1 MEMSEI
7 ELEKQL
13 LDAGNKLLSPPS
25 LASELLESLNLVESL
40 LLNVE
45 QSPSESMREALDPST
60 NALIAEELLRHSDT
74 DVKVAVASC
83 ISEIT
88 RITAPEAPYA
98 DDVMKEVFQ
107 LIVSCFEELDDKSSC
122 SYIKRIS
129 ILETL
134 ARVRS
139 CVVMLDLECD
149 NLIVEMFRHFFRT
162 IRDDHH
168 EGVFTS
174 METIMTLVLEESES
188 ISVDLLSSILNILK
202 KEDKEVLPIAR
213 LLGEKVI
220 VNCASKVRPYLLSA
234 VRSTGASLDSYSKAV
249 ADICQAGD
257 EAVDPTDDVANKNS
271 VFYPPCMLNKIIL
284 HFFWRLAILGKTIDA
299 TTLVGSGLE
308 KPEGICFRDPGLGSL
323 YLLPL
328 TYCFEPDLLKSSLPN
343 QADENDLLNEPSEK
357 AVEVAMESM
366 EDAPPSEEVGPST
379 VGSPKTVMSNGA
391 LKKSSEDTPA
401 SNENSR
407 EVDNNTLDEKAEPS
421 KTEVESVANEET
433 PKPKPQKSKRKK
445 GRKSKSTKSSK
456 SFAPILSDRKIE
468 VIDTPKHE
476 ENDAKDVD
484 DIKHEDPASDTVVA
498 GQSEKSLEEPI
509 LSPIA
514 SDNAH
519 VDLSL
524 PSTTGSHVDETLC
537 NTTGLEKKKEHP
549 IENESASDVDCKKES
564 DTQQDSEGATGLD
577 STLNKHAASDQEERV
592 ADSGTDIKDGDN
604 IFEKDGSSAKEKV
617 EEAEVGVTQRV
628 NKKKRGQT
636 KATPAKGHSKTPAKD
651 DKKKTVA
658 IPKPT
663 PKATKDVSVMEEA
676 AKSSSKRK
684 RPSEEKSSGSMQ
696 PVFAASFCVLSD
708 IPVLLSYLYIGI
720 ACDSK
725 FFSYEAHQTKDY
737 GAELVGAKV
746 EVWWPDDRKFY
757 KGVVKSF
764 DAAEMEH
771 KVFYDDGDVELLNLK
786 NERWKFAGEHEVHA
800 TDGESPDESADE
812 TPKGKK
818 GKTSADVGAKQGKTV
833 SSTKMSGASSS
844 KTKSAPKSGKSKE
857 EASNKIGKSVS
868 KASKSGN
875 KLSDD
880 TSKSAKKSKDDENSP
895 KGSVKSKQGT
905 SAKSKGKSPKSVGK
919 SNPSTSGKVK
929 VSTSSADEDSEDELP
944 ESDKLKGK
952 SQSAPKSQKNSNKRK
967 RSTKV

>member
-25 LASELLESLNLVESL
+25 LTSELLESLNLVESL
-40 LLNVE
+40 LLGVE
-45 QSPSESMREALDPST
+45 QSPSESMREALSPST
-60 NALIAEELLRHSDT
+60 KALIAEELLRHSDT

-88 RITAPEAPYA
+88 RITAPDAPYA
-98 DDVMKEVFQ
+98 DDEMKEVFH
-107 LIVSCFEELDDKSSC
+107 LIVSCFEKLDDKSSR

-149 NLIVEMFRHFFRT
+149 DLIVEMFRHFLRT

-174 METIMTLVLEESES
+174 METIMTLVLEESEA

-220 VNCASKVRPYLLSA
+220 ANCASKVKPYLLSA
-234 VRSTGASLDSYSKAV
+234 VRSSGASLDDYSKAV

-257 EAVDPTDDVANKNS
+257 EAVEPTDDVTNKNS
-271 VFYPPCMLNKIIL
+271 
-284 HFFWRLAILGKTIDA
+284 ADA
-299 TTLVGSGLE
+299 
-308 KPEGICFRDPGLGSL
+308 
-323 YLLPL
+323 
-328 TYCFEPDLLKSSLPN
+328 
-343 QADENDLLNEPSEK
+343 NDLLNAPSEK
-357 AVEVAMESM
+357 AVEVALESM

-391 LKKSSEDTPA
+391 LKKGSEDTPVT
-401 SNENSR
+401 SGNSM
-407 EVDNNTLDEKAEPS
+407 EVDNDTLDKKAEPS
-421 KTEVESVANEET
+421 KTKVESVAEKET
-433 PKPKPQKSKRKK
+433 PKSKPQKSNRRK
-445 GRKSKSTKSSK
+445 GRKSNSTKSSK
-456 SFAPILSDRKIE
+456 SFAPILSDRKSE
-468 VIDTPKHE
+468 VIDTPGHE

-484 DIKHEDPASDTVVA
+484 DINQEDPATDTTLTTVA
-498 GQSEKSLEEPI
+498 AHNEKSLEEPI

-519 VDLSL
+519 VDPSL
-524 PSTTGSHVDETLC
+524 PSTTGSLADETLSDK
-537 NTTGLEKKKEHP
+537 TGLEKKKEHP
-549 IENESASDVDCKKES
+549 IQENESASDVDGKKES
-564 DTQQDSEGATGLD
+564 DTQQDSEGATCLD

-592 ADSGTDIKDGDN
+592 ADSANDTKKEGDGN
-604 IFEKDGSSAKEKV
+604 SVKEV
-617 EEAEVGVTQRV
+617 IQEAEVGGSQRV

-636 KATPAKGHSKTPAKD
+636 KATPAKEHSKTPAKD

-663 PKATKDVSVMEEA
+663 PKATKDVMEEA

-684 RPSEEKSSGSMQ
+684 RPSEEK
-696 PVFAASFCVLSD
+696 
-708 IPVLLSYLYIGI
+708 
-720 ACDSK
+720 
-725 FFSYEAHQTKDY
+725 AHQKKVY
-737 GAELVGAKV
+737 GPELVGSKV

-757 KGVVKSF
+757 KGVVKAF
-764 DAAEMEH
+764 DADEMEH
-771 KVFYDDGDVELLNLK
+771 KVFYDDGDVEMLNLK

-800 TDGESPDESADE
+800 SDGESPDESADE
-812 TPKGKK
+812 MPIGKK
-818 GKTSADVGAKQGKTV
+818 GKTSADLGAKQGKT
-833 SSTKMSGASSS
+833 SSTKLSGASSS
-844 KTKSAPKSGKSKE
+844 KSKSAPKSGKAKE
-857 EASNKIGKSVS
+857 EASKKVGKSVS
-868 KASKSGN
+868 KVSKSGN
-875 KLSDD
+875 KFSDD
-880 TSKSAKKSKDDENSP
+880 TSKSAKKSKDDEDSP
-895 KGSVKSKQGT
+895 KGNVKSKQGT

-929 VSTSSADEDSEDELP
+929 VSTSSADEDTEDESP
-944 ESDKLKGK
+944 EPDKSKGK
-952 SQSAPKSQKNSNKRK
+952 SQSTPKSQKNSNKRK
-967 RSTKV
+967 RSVKVR